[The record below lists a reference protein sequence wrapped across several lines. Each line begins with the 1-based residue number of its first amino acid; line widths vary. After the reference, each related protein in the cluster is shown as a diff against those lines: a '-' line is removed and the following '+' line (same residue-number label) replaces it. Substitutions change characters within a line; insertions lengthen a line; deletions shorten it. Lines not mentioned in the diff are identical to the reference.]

1 MKARLV
7 QIHLALAVAAVAGAA
22 RLAKEDDLEVVTETQ
37 AREYTGPTFQEGPGT
52 EDLHVVYRDDFV
64 CVNFLD
70 ERNQRV
76 NYDFPVHTVGRVK
89 RIA

>member
-7 QIHLALAVAAVAGAA
+7 QIHLHPDHAA
-22 RLAKEDDLEVVTETQ
+22 RAGQ
-37 AREYTGPTFQEGPGT
+37 ARLRKQDDSLVTTVEQAVQYTGPTFAEGPGT
-52 EDLHVVYRDDFV
+52 ADLHVVYRDGFV

-70 ERNQRV
+70 ENKDRV
-76 NYDFPVHTVGRVK
+76 NYDFPERSVVRVK